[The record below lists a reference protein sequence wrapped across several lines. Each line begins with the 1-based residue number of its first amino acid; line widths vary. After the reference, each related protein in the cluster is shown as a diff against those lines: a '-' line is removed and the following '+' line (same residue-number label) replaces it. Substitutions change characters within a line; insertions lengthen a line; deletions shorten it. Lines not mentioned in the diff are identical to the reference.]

1 MRATGV
7 AAGLMERVPTTV
19 EVLADPPP
27 GSGLKPILGDYGPP
41 LVGHTLS
48 MMHDSLAFARRQ
60 RQRFGPINWVG
71 GIGTKIVGVGSPDGV
86 EEVLTNANNDFSNE
100 QGWTYVIGP
109 FFKRGV
115 MLMDFDEHRHHRRIM
130 QQAFKRER
138 LVGYLRELNPAIDQG
153 LARWETGP
161 GFHFY
166 TRAKQ
171 LTLDLGTSVFVGT
184 ELGPEADR
192 INKAF
197 VDCVT
202 GGGTFL
208 RADVPGGR
216 WHRGLRGRKLLEEFF
231 RAQLPAKKAYR
242 SPPAQDLFSVL
253 CHAEDEDGHRFSDE
267 DIVNH
272 MIFVLM
278 AAHDT
283 STATLSHM
291 TYYLGRYPEWQDRLR
306 GESRA
311 LGKAAIGYDDL
322 DNLPAMDM
330 FFKETLRMWA
340 PVGGLFRQAL
350 RDTSID
356 GYYVPGGTLISLGL
370 YGMMRSEDVWHNP
383 DRFDP
388 ERFSDERR
396 EDLSHKYAWVP
407 FGGNVH
413 KCIGLHFGGM
423 EVRAILHQ
431 MLLRFRWSVPP
442 GYEPAMTFA
451 TGPVPGDG
459 LPIDLRPL

>member
-7 AAGLMERVPTTV
+7 AAGLMERVPSTV
-19 EVLADPPP
+19 EILAEPPE
-27 GSGLKPILGDYGPP
+27 GSGLKAILGEPGPP
-41 LVGHTLS
+41 VVGLTLS
-48 MMHDSLAFARRQ
+48 MMHDSLTFARRQ
-60 RQRFGPINWVG
+60 RERFGPIAWIG
-71 GIGTKIVGVGSPDGV
+71 GLGTKIVSIGSPDGIG
-86 EEVLTNANNDFSNE
+86 EVLTNSREDFSNE
-100 QGWTYVIGP
+100 EGWSYVIGP

-138 LVGYLRELNPAIDQG
+138 LVGYLDGLNPAIAHG
-153 LARWETGP
+153 LGRWQTGP

-171 LTLDLGTSVFVGT
+171 LTLDLATSVFVGA
-184 ELGPEADR
+184 ELGQEADR

-197 VDCVT
+197 VDCVA

-231 RAQLPAKKAYR
+231 RDQLPAKKAGDG
-242 SPPAQDLFSVL
+242 QDLFSVL
-253 CHAEDEDGHRFSDE
+253 AHAESEDGHRFSDE

-283 STATLSHM
+283 STATLAHM
-291 TYYLGRYPEWQDRLR
+291 TYYLGRYPEWQERLR
-306 GESRA
+306 AESRG
-311 LGKAAIGYDDL
+311 LGKDMIGYDDL
-322 DNLPAMDM
+322 DGLGAMDM
-330 FFKETLRMWA
+330 FMKETLRMWA

-350 RDTSID
+350 RDTSVE
-356 GYYVPGGTLISLGL
+356 GYYIPGGTLISLPL
-370 YGMMRSEDVWHNP
+370 WSMMRCEDYWPNP
-383 DRFDP
+383 DLFDP
-388 ERFSDERR
+388 ERFSEERR

-423 EVRAILHQ
+423 EVKAILHQ
-431 MLLRFRWSVPP
+431 MLLKFRWTVAP
-442 GYEPAMTFA
+442 GYAPPMTFA
-451 TGPVPGDG
+451 TGPVPADG
-459 LPIDLRPL
+459 LPIDLRRL